1 MNYRNITPVSFWTPN
16 GDKEA
21 SRIKL
26 RNFSEYNFDGSG
38 GKVYWEL
45 LNVTITQQE
54 NYEYPEPTEAVP
66 EPDPIVTMVEV
77 ENTSTLADG
86 NLYISDDIVQ
96 QWGEDDE
103 IIFDFV
109 CSTLGLTKTSTL
121 ASMNAA

>member
-1 MNYRNITPVSFWTPN
+1 MNYRNITPVSFWTPS

-45 LNVTITQQE
+45 LNVTITEQE

-66 EPDPIVTMVEV
+66 NPDPIITIVEV

-121 ASMNAA
+121 ASMNLI

>member
-45 LNVTITQQE
+45 LNVTITNQE
-54 NYEYPEPTEAVP
+54 NYEYPAPTEAVP
-66 EPDPIVTMVEV
+66 NPDPIITIVEV

-86 NLYISDDIVQ
+86 NLYISDEIVQ

-109 CSTLGLTKTSTL
+109 CSTLGLTKTST
-121 ASMNAA
+121 AANMI

>member
-45 LNVTITQQE
+45 LNVTITEQE
-54 NYEYPEPTEAVP
+54 NYEYPAPTEAVP
-66 EPDPIVTMVEV
+66 NPDPIVTIVEV

-86 NLYISDDIVQ
+86 NLYISDEIVQ

-121 ASMNAA
+121 ASMNGA